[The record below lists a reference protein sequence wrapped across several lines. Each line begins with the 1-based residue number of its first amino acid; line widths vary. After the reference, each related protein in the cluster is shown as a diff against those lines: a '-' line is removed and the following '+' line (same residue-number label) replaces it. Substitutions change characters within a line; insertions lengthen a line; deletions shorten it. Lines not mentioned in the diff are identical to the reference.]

1 MSAAT
6 PESASAEPA
15 EPAIA
20 EPVCGARLKKGG
32 RCTRRP
38 TPGLVRC
45 RQHGGHARI
54 TDLIDSF
61 ELPARSCAH
70 GNACLQNAD
79 TTDIMGRPCRQGLS
93 RSFVP
98 SIRVNC
104 VLINVQVCLD
114 RNVILSLTLG

>member
-20 EPVCGARLKKGG
+20 EPVCSARLKKGG

-45 RQHGGHARI
+45 RQHGGHARMG
-54 TDLIDSF
+54 
-61 ELPARSCAH
+61 PPKGNRNAVKH
-70 GNACLQNAD
+70 GASTAEEIAL
-79 TTDIMGRPCRQGLS
+79 RRQVNE
-93 RSFVP
+93 F
-98 SIRVNC
+98 IREC
-104 VLINVQVCLD
+104 WRAI
-114 RNVILSLTLG
+114 REIREMRRG